1 MDIKRRDFLLSSAL
15 YPIALSAQSAP
26 RVNTASIGVG
36 NRGSYLL
43 KTMLEQPNAKVVAVC
58 DIKRD
63 RLDRA
68 ASTASRDNPRTYSD
82 WQKVLEQ
89 KDVQAVFIATPPYLH
104 SEMAI
109 AALKAGK
116 HVYCEKPVG
125 VTAEQVRHLIAAAKA
140 SDRIFVPGQQLRS
153 LKSLQIAIQKIHDGV
168 IGEVMTI
175 DAQRHASAD
184 IAHDGSSSDWYF
196 DVSKSGGYLV
206 EQSVH
211 NLDLCNW
218 VMGSHPTSAAGFG
231 AILRYKN
238 DPPGR
243 TIFDCGT
250 LSYDYP
256 QSLKLSFSQNVFHPR
271 GLPNP
276 GQYIHVFG
284 TKGAVDLLASE
295 ATAYPLSAG
304 EQPTVLSTKAEDQQ
318 GAHIAA
324 FYASILNG
332 AKPPADI
339 IIGATAALTSIL
351 GNDAMFKRQVVN
363 WSDFGIDI

>member
-1 MDIKRRDFLLSSAL
+1 M
-15 YPIALSAQSAP
+15 
-26 RVNTASIGVG
+26 
-36 NRGSYLL
+36 
-43 KTMLEQPNAKVVAVC
+43 
-58 DIKRD
+58 
-63 RLDRA
+63 
-68 ASTASRDNPRTYSD
+68 
-82 WQKVLEQ
+82 
-89 KDVQAVFIATPPYLH
+89 
-104 SEMAI
+104 
-109 AALKAGK
+109 
-116 HVYCEKPVG
+116 
-125 VTAEQVRHLIAAAKA
+125 
-140 SDRIFVPGQQLRS
+140 PGHQLRS
-153 LKSLQIAIQKIHDGV
+153 LKSLQTAIRKIHDGV
-168 IGEVMTI
+168 IGDVMTI

-231 AILRYKN
+231 ATLRYKN

-243 TIFDCGT
+243 TALDCGT

-256 QSLKLSFSQNVFHPR
+256 KSLKLSFSQNVFHPR

-284 TKGAVDLLASE
+284 TKGAVDLLAPE
-295 ATAYPLSAG
+295 ATAYPLPG

-318 GAHIAA
+318 EAHIAA

-339 IIGATAALTSIL
+339 IIGATAALTAIL
-351 GNDAMFKRQVVN
+351 GNEAMFKRQ
-363 WSDFGIDI
+363 